1 MFGIG
6 LGWCGAVDG
15 VDDLSESVLGSE
27 KVLVGSDGPG
37 LCAGGCCCD
46 DLVDGLVV
54 RFDKIVDS
62 EVERVGL
69 GLVDAVDVAGEIPEP
84 ADGVVH
90 ILVGQGDADVD
101 DEIVDLVDGVL
112 QQRLVYVVGC
122 GDTEL
127 LEAFVDDDDAQV
139 QVR

>member
-1 MFGIG
+1 M
-6 LGWCGAVDG
+6 
-15 VDDLSESVLGSE
+15 
-27 KVLVGSDGPG
+27 
-37 LCAGGCCCD
+37 
-46 DLVDGLVV
+46 